1 MLERKLLCDDYR
13 VRVIDRV
20 QLDESAVASVPIN
33 GVKPRILGRVT
44 GVFQN
49 FTDLNENRRRYPKS
63 IWESHLSE
71 GHEFRNRLKE
81 RAVLGVLEHPEDGIT
96 RISEVSHVCTDLHF
110 CNESERAADPTLRE
124 GDMIGTYEVLDT
136 TKGRDLWAL
145 HEAKVDFGVSS
156 RGLGSTV
163 DRQGESIVQDDYV
176 CETFDVVFNPSVK
189 RARPRV
195 NEGSQPSPAPAPA
208 APTPA
213 PAPVVESGPPAKVN
227 PPSNTPSKMTPR
239 EKLRSIKAEAIQ
251 LTATSR
257 KGLKV
262 SDRGA
267 LIERAENLLISATGI
282 LQEDASL
289 KPLQESIASG
299 LNKFITEM
307 DDDTFPGDEPP
318 APPAAEP
325 APPAA
330 PPAEGAPEGEAT
342 SEEVQATLD
351 GAAAKLRELGGED
364 PAVTELAADLEDLAV
379 AVGAETEDVGIPE
392 EELAPL
398 PESVRRKVKTVSR
411 RYAVLE
417 SQHKRLTKAAGQLL
431 ERHTKARKSLRESS
445 EYKTAARDLA
455 TKYNK
460 DMIATNVSLIKVRR
474 PGLYESNQAE
484 LDAIK
489 IFEKWETRVCE
500 LVEAADK
507 ANGKPA
513 APAAPAPP
521 AKPAPVTESQATPA
535 AKPGAPAPA
544 PAPVVESTPAA
555 PAPAETLAES
565 HDTLRMVLGQR
576 RK

>member
-1 MLERKLLCDDYR
+1 MLERKPLCDDYR

-20 QLDESAVASVPIN
+20 QLEESAVASVPIN

-63 IWESHLSE
+63 IWVSHLAE
-71 GHEFRNRLKE
+71 GHEFKTRLKE

-96 RISEVSHVCTDLHF
+96 RIGDVSHVVTDLHF
-110 CNESERAADPTLRE
+110 CTESERAADPTLRE

-156 RGLGSTV
+156 RGMGSTV

-195 NEGSQPSPAPAPA
+195 NEGTEPSPAPAPA
-208 APTPA
+208 APAPA
-213 PAPVVESGPPAKVN
+213 PAPVVESGPAKVN
-227 PPSNTPSKMTPR
+227 PTPSNTPNTMSAR

-251 LTATSR
+251 LTATPR

-262 SDRGA
+262 SDRAA
-267 LIERAENLLISATGI
+267 LIERAENLLISATGV
-282 LQEDASL
+282 LAEDASL
-289 KPLQESIASG
+289 KPLQESVATS

-307 DDDTFPGDEPP
+307 DDESFPGDDTPP
-318 APPAAEP
+318 PPAAEP
-325 APPAA
+325 APPA
-330 PPAEGAPEGEAT
+330 PPAPGEGEGEGDAT

-364 PAVTELAADLEDLAV
+364 PAVTELAADLEDLSV
-379 AVGAETEDVGIPE
+379 AVGADTEDVGIPE

-398 PESVRRKVKTVSR
+398 PESVRRKVKAVARKYS
-411 RYAVLE
+411 VLE
-417 SQHKRLTKAAGQLL
+417 SQHNRLTKAAGQLL

-460 DMIATNVSLIKVRR
+460 DMIATNVSLIKVSR
-474 PGLYESNQAE
+474 PGLYEANKDE

-489 IFEKWETRVCE
+489 IFEKWETRMCE

-507 ANGKPA
+507 AAKPA
-513 APAAPAPP
+513 TPP
-521 AKPAPVTESQATPA
+521 AKPVTESQATPA
-535 AKPGAPAPA
+535 AKPGEPAPT

-555 PAPAETLAES
+555 PANLAES